1 MSRHLKDYKVG
12 EQFIEDCYGV
22 MTVISNPIKGE
33 GHEGRATYALQ
44 AVKNGGDGTPV
55 DYLQTEGLEHY
66 GPQIRRYAPLLEEDL
81 ENLRHMLGAEPRYK
95 KRDWG
100 FRNRYC
106 SSNDDASMERLIA
119 NYLVVRGETINDG
132 KNTMYYATFGGC
144 LRAGLSPKK
153 AGEVAV

>member
-1 MSRHLKDYKVG
+1 MSSHLKDYKVG
-12 EQFIEDCYGV
+12 DQFIEDCYGV
-22 MTVISNPIKGE
+22 MTVISPPVRGE

-44 AVKNGGDGTPV
+44 AVKVGGDGTPV

-66 GPQIRRYAPLLEEDL
+66 GPSIRRYVALLPEDMD
-81 ENLRHMLGAEPRYK
+81 NLRHMLGAEERYK

-100 FRNRYC
+100 FRNRYN
-106 SSNDDASMERLIA
+106 SHEGDESMERLIA

-132 KNTMYYATFGGC
+132 KSVMYYATFAGC

-153 AGEVAV
+153 AQEVGI